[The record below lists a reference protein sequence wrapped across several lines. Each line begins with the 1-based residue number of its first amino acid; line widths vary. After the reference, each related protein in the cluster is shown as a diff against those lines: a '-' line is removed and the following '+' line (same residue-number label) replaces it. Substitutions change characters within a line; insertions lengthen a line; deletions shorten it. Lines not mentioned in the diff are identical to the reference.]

1 MKPDTNQAPG
11 NPARIRGLVYVTNEH
26 AGITRERRGRG
37 FRYRSPNGRELRDRR
52 VLKRIE
58 SLVIPPAWQEVW
70 ICPLENGHIQA
81 TGRDQRGRK
90 QHLYHARWREVR
102 DQDKFDRVLEF
113 ARALPGIRRRVRR
126 DMAATGLSRDKVL
139 ATVVRLLEVSLIRIG
154 NEEYAQENNSF
165 GLTTMQDRHAKVRG
179 ASIHFTFRGKSG
191 KEHSIE
197 VQDRRLARI
206 VRACQELPGQDLF
219 QYLDDDGK
227 KRDVVSDDVN
237 EYLQHISGREFTAKD
252 FRTWGGTYSAAC
264 ALQRLGP
271 AASAASAARKVAAA
285 VKIVSHNLGNTPAV
299 CRKSYIHP
307 AIITAYLN
315 GNLISDLGGGNDSAR
330 RPAES
335 TVLKFLK
342 RTLSRRGKR

>member
-1 MKPDTNQAPG
+1 MNPDISQTQG
-11 NPARIRGLVYVTNEH
+11 KQRQIRGLFYVTNDH
-26 AGITRERRGRG
+26 TGISRERCGRG
-37 FRYRSPNGRELRDRR
+37 FRYRTATGRELRDHRT
-52 VLKRIE
+52 LKRIE
-58 SLVIPPAWQEVW
+58 SLVIPPAWKEVW
-70 ICPLENGHIQA
+70 ICALDNGHIQA

-126 DMAATGLSRDKVL
+126 DMSAAGLSREKVL

-179 ASIHFTFRGKSG
+179 AKIHFNFRGKSG
-191 KEHSIE
+191 KEHTIE
-197 VQDRRLARI
+197 VEDHRLAKI

-219 QYLDDDGK
+219 QYIDEDGK
-227 KRDVVSDDVN
+227 KRDVGSDDVN
-237 EYLQHISGREFTAKD
+237 EYLREISGREFTAKD

-264 ALQRLGP
+264 ALQLLGSADT
-271 AASAASAARKVAAA
+271 AAAAARKVAAA
-285 VKIVSHNLGNTPAV
+285 VKIVAHNLGNTPAV

-307 AIITAYLN
+307 AIIDAYLK
-315 GNLISDLGGGNDSAR
+315 GTLVSSLGGSNGSSKRTA
-330 RPAES
+330 AES
-335 TVLKFLK
+335 SVLRFLK
-342 RTLSRRGKR
+342 RAIKRR